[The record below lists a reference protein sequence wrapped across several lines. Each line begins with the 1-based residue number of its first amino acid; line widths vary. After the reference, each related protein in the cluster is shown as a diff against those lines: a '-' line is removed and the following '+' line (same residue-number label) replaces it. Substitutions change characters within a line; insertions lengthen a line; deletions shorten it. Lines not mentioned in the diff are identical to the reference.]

1 MKHIVK
7 MSDIIQPCYNYIQ
20 YDKFNGFKVY
30 KAVDTV
36 TVLSTANAQRLQ
48 INDYGRTLNAIN
60 YAAIK
65 YLTEKYVFIRTTF
78 IDFRGNWATQLT
90 DDLHVPLTLNSKPI
104 PGGRELCV
112 TPVALHWA
120 DDSMPVQTVY
130 SITIGNDSYRLNNYS
145 GWTCDPMPFI
155 RALDEFMQCFNQYS
169 VLGNV
174 SSDIV
179 LSAFTINFKVHVV
192 AGKTYYYIDNLFMT
206 DNNTKYTP
214 RGNKNN
220 FTTSNSDATS
230 VDDLTK
236 QRDIMY
242 NNIYTILTQIPDVL
256 EKDNSVNKELVSR
269 TLYKNT
275 LLEQYLNDANTA
287 TGYKLF

>member
-1 MKHIVK
+1 
-7 MSDIIQPCYNYIQ
+7 MSDIIQPCYNHIQ
-20 YDKFNGFKVY
+20 YDKFNGFNVY

-90 DDLHVPLTLNSKPI
+90 DDLP
-104 PGGRELCV
+104 
-112 TPVALHWA
+112 
-120 DDSMPVQTVY
+120 VY
-130 SITIGNDSYRLNNYS
+130 SITIGNGGYRLNNYS
-145 GWTCDPMPFI
+145 GWTWDQMPFI
-155 RALDEFMQCFNQYS
+155 RALGEFMQCFNQYS

-206 DNNTKYTP
+206 DNNVKYKYNNTK
-214 RGNKNN
+214 RKG
-220 FTTSNSDATS
+220 SNSNTNPVQTVS
-230 VDDLTK
+230 K
-236 QRDIMY
+236 QRDTMY
-242 NNIYTILTQIPDVL
+242 NDIYNILTQIPGVL
-256 EKDNSVNKELVSR
+256 EKDNSVNKALVNSV
-269 TLYKNT
+269 LYKNT
-275 LLEQYLNDANTA
+275 RLEQYLIDANMA

>member
-1 MKHIVK
+1 
-7 MSDIIQPCYNYIQ
+7 MSDIIQPCYNHIQ
-20 YDKFNGFKVY
+20 YDKFNGFNVY

-90 DDLHVPLTLNSKPI
+90 DDLP
-104 PGGRELCV
+104 
-112 TPVALHWA
+112 
-120 DDSMPVQTVY
+120 VY
-130 SITIGNDSYRLNNYS
+130 SITIGNGGYRLNNYS
-145 GWTCDPMPFI
+145 GWTWDQMPFI
-155 RALDEFMQCFNQYS
+155 RALGEFMQCFNQYS

-206 DNNTKYTP
+206 DNNVKYKYNNTK
-214 RGNKNN
+214 RKG
-220 FTTSNSDATS
+220 SNSNTNPVQTVS
-230 VDDLTK
+230 K
-236 QRDIMY
+236 QRDTMY
-242 NNIYTILTQIPDVL
+242 NDIYNILTQIPGVL
-256 EKDNSVNKELVSR
+256 EKDNSVNKALVNR
-269 TLYKNT
+269 VLYKNT
-275 LLEQYLNDANTA
+275 RLEQYLIDANMA

>member
-1 MKHIVK
+1 
-7 MSDIIQPCYNYIQ
+7 MSDIIQPCYNHIQ
-20 YDKFNGFKVY
+20 YEKFNGFNVY

-90 DDLHVPLTLNSKPI
+90 DDLP
-104 PGGRELCV
+104 
-112 TPVALHWA
+112 
-120 DDSMPVQTVY
+120 VY
-130 SITIGNDSYRLNNYS
+130 SITIGNGGYRLNNYS
-145 GWTCDPMPFI
+145 GWTWDQMPFI
-155 RALDEFMQCFNQYS
+155 RALGEFMQCFNQYS

-220 FTTSNSDATS
+220 FTTSNSDASS

-242 NNIYTILTQIPDVL
+242 NNIYTILTQIPGVL

-275 LLEQYLNDANTA
+275 KLEQYLNDANTA